1 MAFTTSF
8 RKKHTPFG
16 LWTSDFGLGFRSLLV
31 TTVLLFPPLLHAQE
45 MSPQLKKDI
54 STFQGRIIAEQVL
67 QLQEHLGSSF
77 NTEDFIRQLEEAL
90 KKPVLTEPKNL
101 CEMSV
106 YTLRKTWERRDVD
119 DAELLRS
126 LRRFLRELP
135 EMDDELRRN
144 SYERSAR
151 KLMQQ
156 TTPILQA
163 REAAKEQRVLEL
175 NARREGVVLLPN
187 GVQMEVKPGKDSIRR
202 VNRITREEG
211 ISRTE
216 RITTECSVDDLPP
229 AVSRMMEHIPAGSAW
244 TFWIPSEVADAV
256 AHSDRDSADAGS
268 RREALLALLA
278 DDTRYQ
284 SYDAGQAEI
293 DRLNNAD
300 NAMPEP
306 RTPMVKLTVWH
317 EDEDAPIR
325 PFGEE
330 E

>member
-1 MAFTTSF
+1 MKTYLI
-8 RKKHTPFG
+8 P
-16 LWTSDFGLGFRSLLV
+16 LV
-31 TTVLLFPPLLHAQE
+31 LFASLLHAQE

-54 STFQGRIIAEQVL
+54 STFQGRLIAEQVL
-67 QLQEHLGSSF
+67 QLQEQLGSSF

-106 YTLRKTWERRDVD
+106 YTLRETWERRDVD

-216 RITTECSVDDLPP
+216 RVTTECSVDDLPP
-229 AVSRMMEHIPAGSAW
+229 AVSRMLEHIPAGSAW

-256 AHSDRDSADAGS
+256 AHSDRDSAAASS

-306 RTPMVKLTVWH
+306 RIPMVKLTVWH

-325 PFGEE
+325 PYGEE
-330 E
+330 EE

>member
-1 MAFTTSF
+1 MKT
-8 RKKHTPFG
+8 HLIPF
-16 LWTSDFGLGFRSLLV
+16 
-31 TTVLLFPPLLHAQE
+31 VLFASLLHAQE

-54 STFQGRIIAEQVL
+54 SFFQGRMIAEQVL

-77 NTEDFIRQLEEAL
+77 NTENFIRQLEEAL
-90 KKPVLTEPKNL
+90 KKPAITEPKNL

-106 YTLRKTWERRDVD
+106 YTLRETWERRDVD
-119 DAELLRS
+119 DVELLRA
-126 LRRFLRELP
+126 LRRYLRELP
-135 EMDDELRRN
+135 EMDEELRRN
-144 SYERSAR
+144 SFERSAK

-163 REAAKEQRVLEL
+163 REAAKEKRVLEL
-175 NARREGVVLLPN
+175 NARREGVLILPN
-187 GVQMEVKPGKDSIRR
+187 GVQMEVKPGKDSLRR

-211 ISRTE
+211 MSRTE
-216 RITTECSVDDLPP
+216 RLTTECSVDDLPP

-256 AHSDRDSADAGS
+256 AHSNLDSADE
-268 RREALLALLA
+268 RTHREALLTLLA

-284 SYDAGQAEI
+284 SYDAVQAEI

-300 NAMPEP
+300 NAMPES

-317 EDEDAPIR
+317 EDEDAPIK
-325 PFGEE
+325 PFGEDE
-330 E
+330 

>member
-1 MAFTTSF
+1 MKTYLI
-8 RKKHTPFG
+8 P
-16 LWTSDFGLGFRSLLV
+16 LV
-31 TTVLLFPPLLHAQE
+31 LCASLLHAQE

-54 STFQGRIIAEQVL
+54 STFQGRLIAEQVL

-90 KKPVLTEPKNL
+90 KKPVITEPKSL
-101 CEMSV
+101 PEMGV
-106 YTLRKTWERRDVD
+106 YSLRETWERRDVD

-187 GVQMEVKPGKDSIRR
+187 GVQMEVKPGQDSIRR
-202 VNRITREEG
+202 VNRMTKEEC

-216 RITTECSVDDLPP
+216 RVTTECSVDDLPP
-229 AVSRMMEHIPAGSAW
+229 AVSRMREHIPAGSAW

-256 AHSDRDSADAGS
+256 AHSDRDSADASS

-300 NAMPEP
+300 NAMPAP

-330 E
+330 EE